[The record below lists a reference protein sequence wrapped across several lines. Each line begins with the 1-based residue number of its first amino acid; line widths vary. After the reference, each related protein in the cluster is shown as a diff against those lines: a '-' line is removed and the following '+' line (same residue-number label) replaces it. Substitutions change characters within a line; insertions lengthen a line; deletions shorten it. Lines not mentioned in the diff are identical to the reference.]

1 MEWYR
6 IEDVGPVMAKIVRRT
21 TNSVHTQADT
31 TLHLSELRSTRL
43 SLKMYVTTTSVVH
56 ATVERRVSTHTQK
69 AWKGSQNM
77 KREARMCEHLS
88 NVEAKAKER
97 VEAEAKAEEVHQTI
111 DVFLPI

>member
-1 MEWYR
+1 M
-6 IEDVGPVMAKIVRRT
+6 MAKIVRRT

-31 TLHLSELRSTRL
+31 TLHLSDIRSTRL
-43 SLKMYVTTTSVVH
+43 LLTMYVTTTLVGH

-69 AWKGSQNM
+69 AWKGSQNK

-97 VEAEAKAEEVHQTI
+97 VEVEAKEDRKEDTT
-111 DVFLPI
+111 PIPRPDIGRV